1 MGSGG
6 SSNIQVPSAVFPGVS
21 RFLEVGTETVVLLSG
36 EMSAEVY
43 LADKKYD
50 FNKSLKELTITDLK
64 ARIDEDQLR
73 LKKLEFAHAISP
85 LENPMSIRGLR
96 KDIARLKTE
105 LKKKELGI

>member
-1 MGSGG
+1 M
-6 SSNIQVPSAVFPGVS
+6 
-21 RFLEVGTETVVLLSG
+21 
-36 EMSAEVY
+36 
-43 LADKKYD
+43 ADKKYD
-50 FNKSLKELTITDLK
+50 FNKGLKDLTVTDLN